1 MTGVG
6 IVLDSTVLIAAERSG
21 KNARGVVEDV
31 LVKVGDTEAA
41 LSVITLVELAHGIER
56 ANSTAR
62 QVAREHFLNELV
74 NEISVEPITTPMAVC
89 KRRDSRLRSATF

>member
-1 MTGVG
+1 MG

-41 LSVITLVELAHGIER
+41 LSVITLVELAPELNARTPLR
-56 ANSTAR
+56 A
-62 QVAREHFLNELV
+62 
-74 NEISVEPITTPMAVC
+74 
-89 KRRDSRLRSATF
+89 RLRASISSTSS